1 MPLSLEPG
9 SKNVV
14 VLDTDKE
21 KDAPPAFFVR
31 SLSMRQ
37 TRKLSETYDLIWET
51 ATDTTEGD
59 MFERLFTVLAEMV
72 TGWANMGDFG
82 EYEPDKLWD
91 VLSFTEGRQLAVKIL
106 GGNFLSDEDKKKF
119 DL

>member
-14 VLDTDKE
+14 VLDADKE

-37 TRKLSETYDLIWET
+37 TRELSETYDLIWET

-72 TGWANMGDFG
+72 TGWSNMGNFG
-82 EYEPDKLWD
+82 NY
-91 VLSFTEGRQLAVKIL
+91 FL
-106 GGNFLSDEDKKKF
+106 GHLTYSSDLLRSMPFCHSASSVNF
-119 DL
+119 